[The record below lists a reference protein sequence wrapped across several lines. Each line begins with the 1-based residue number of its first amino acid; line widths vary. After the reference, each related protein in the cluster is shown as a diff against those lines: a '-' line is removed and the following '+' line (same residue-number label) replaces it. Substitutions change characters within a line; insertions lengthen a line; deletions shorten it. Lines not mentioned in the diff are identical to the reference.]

1 METAYNTALDRQIT
15 LTVQSRCKFAPLVQ
29 SIEMKVTDYF
39 AAAEGQT
46 LISFEVLPPLKGG
59 SMQAIFD
66 TLDPLMEFK
75 PPFIDVTYHRE
86 EYIYKRRPSGYYE
99 KTAIRKRPGT
109 VGICA
114 SIMHRY
120 GVDAVPHMLCGGF
133 SRQET
138 ENALIDLAF
147 LDVQNVL
154 ALRGDARK
162 FEGKFIPE
170 PEGNHYA
177 IDLVKQISN
186 MNNGRYLDNLVDD
199 GSKTNF
205 CIGVAG
211 YPEKHF
217 EAPNMEMELK
227 RAKDKIDAGADYIV
241 TQMFFNND
249 KYFEYVDACRAV
261 GINVPIVPGLKPIT
275 KLYQLNSIPR
285 LFHVD
290 LPKDLVKAITTAKDA
305 QGRIDAGV
313 EWCIAQS
320 KELKAKGVPCLHY
333 YTMGDSD
340 TIARIGKAVL

>member
-1 METAYNTALDRQIT
+1 
-15 LTVQSRCKFAPLVQ
+15 
-29 SIEMKVTDYF
+29 MKVTDYF
-39 AAAEGQT
+39 KAAEGET

-86 EYIYKRRPSGYYE
+86 EFVYKRRESGYYE

-120 GVDAVPHMLCGGF
+120 GVDAVPHLLCGGF
-133 SRQET
+133 TRQET

-147 LDVQNVL
+147 LDVQNIL

-170 PEGNHYA
+170 KEGNNYA
-177 IDLVKQISN
+177 IDLVRQIDD
-186 MNNGRYLDNLVDD
+186 MNQGKYLDNLVED
-199 GSKTNF
+199 GTKTNF

-217 EAPNMEMELK
+217 EAPNMGMELQ
-227 RAKDKIDAGADYIV
+227 RAKEKIDAGADYIV

-249 KYFEYVDACRAV
+249 KYFEYVDACRAA
-261 GINVPIVPGLKPIT
+261 GINVPIVPGLKPLT

-290 LPKDLVKAITTAKDA
+290 LPDDLVNAISSAKDA
-305 QGRIDAGV
+305 AGRKQAGV

-320 KELKAKGVPCLHY
+320 KELKAKGAPCLHY

-340 TIARIGKAVL
+340 TIAKIGKAVL